1 MVQRVG
7 FHDGGEEVIGGR
19 QHKWL
24 PGCGCILTAVN
35 YSLSFF
41 VIFWCVANPKTM
53 CDKPV
58 PPEGERSAQVL
69 HRGVCGAHQVWPRY
83 RARGASPGKTRCAEQ
98 GFPFQSKWE
107 VPSPPEHASWWQHQG
122 TITRWFVF
130 LWRSGAS
137 LVLRMLGKHSTILR
151 LHFLPTASDG
161 WGSGFVPSR
170 LCKLVW
176 SFLWPVHICC
186 LFSWKLSFFVVLF
199 FSGTFLL
206 AL

>member
-1 MVQRVG
+1 MATRV
-7 FHDGGEEVIGGR
+7 
-19 QHKWL
+19 WL
-24 PGCGCILTAVN
+24 YFNCCELF
-35 YSLSFF
+35 SFF
-41 VIFWCVANPKTM
+41 FCDFWCVANPKTM

-137 LVLRMLGKHSTILR
+137 LVLRMLGQHSTILR
-151 LHFLPTASDG
+151 LHFLPTVTVGVLALFPHGFASLCDLFFDP
-161 WGSGFVPSR
+161 STFVA
-170 LCKLVW
+170 CLVEN
-176 SFLWPVHICC
+176 C
-186 LFSWKLSFFVVLF
+186 LFLLFCFSQEHFF
-199 FSGTFLL
+199 
-206 AL
+206 